1 MCGRNGNEQVGEML
15 YAPIKKENLTAESIK
30 LIASVLD
37 DNLANQQQMLLLS
50 GFSVLG
56 YLLQQVPAKQ
66 LNLETLSALK
76 HLFTVIANGG
86 NWEA

>member
-1 MCGRNGNEQVGEML
+1 MYEKDGSEQNDKMVL
-15 YAPIKKENLTAESIK
+15 PPITLGNLTAETIK

-56 YLLQQVPAKQ
+56 FLLQQAPANQ

-76 HLFTVIANGG
+76 HLFGVVSIGG
-86 NWEA
+86 KQ